1 MQTFEFRFDGMW
13 RGPVKLVTGA
23 TPANS
28 HVTLG
33 DGRLVIDFG
42 RFGIDTPIDNVKDV
56 QVTRDYAWY
65 KAIGLRGS
73 MVDKGAT
80 YGSSTVGGVCI
91 CFHEPV
97 AAGLPVRSP
106 GLTVT
111 VADIDG
117 LAAAVRDA
125 AGLDASPES

>member
-1 MQTFEFRFDGMW
+1 MQTFDFAFDPQW
-13 RGPVKLVTGA
+13 RGLVKVVTGA

-33 DGRLVIDFG
+33 DDRLVVDFG
-42 RFGIDTPIDNVKDV
+42 RYGIDTPFDNIKDV
-56 QVTRDYAWY
+56 QVSRDYAWY

-73 MVDKGAT
+73 FADKGAT
-80 YGSSTVGGVCI
+80 YGSSTAGGVCV
-91 CFHEPV
+91 CFHEALP
-97 AAGLPVRSP
+97 AGLPVRSP

-111 VADIDG
+111 VADLDG

-125 AGLDASPES
+125 AGLDG